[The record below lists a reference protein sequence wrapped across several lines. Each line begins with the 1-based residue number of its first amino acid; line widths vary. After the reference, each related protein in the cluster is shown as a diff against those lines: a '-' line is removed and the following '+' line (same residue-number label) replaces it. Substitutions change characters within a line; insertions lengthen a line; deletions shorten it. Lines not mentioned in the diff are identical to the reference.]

1 MSPLALTAS
10 LPSKYG
16 LTVNTTKLSHL
27 AHNYGLNYSKPML
40 TVLLSVTIPDLRIYL
55 NSSYEDTEILINNL

>member
-1 MSPLALTAS
+1 MSPSALTAS
-10 LPSKYG
+10 LPSEYG

-27 AHNYGLNYSKPML
+27 AHNYELNYSKPML